1 MKHKPIVQSLLTC
14 VKDTTHAL
22 TIFEQI
28 NEAQH
33 FHSLLLF
40 AMDVV
45 SLYTSISHAD
55 GLRALSFFFDH
66 RPPEARY
73 PSTLVQLAEL
83 VLTLNTFE
91 FDGQIFHQISGVAM
105 GTKMGPSYA
114 CLFMG
119 HLEYR
124 IMESFTSLVP
134 ELYKRY
140 IDNGFGA
147 SSWSESV
154 LLDFIY
160 FVQNFHPSVK
170 FTYNISPVSVEFL
183 DIEVNIKD
191 G

>member
-1 MKHKPIVQSLLTC
+1 
-14 VKDTTHAL
+14 
-22 TIFEQI
+22 
-28 NEAQH
+28 
-33 FHSLLLF
+33 
-40 AMDVV
+40 MDVV

-105 GTKMGPSYA
+105 GTKMGSSYA

-124 IMESFTSLVP
+124 TMDSFTGPVP

-140 IDNGFGA
+140 IDGGFGA
-147 SSWSESV
+147 S
-154 LLDFIY
+154 
-160 FVQNFHPSVK
+160 
-170 FTYNISPVSVEFL
+170 
-183 DIEVNIKD
+183 
-191 G
+191 